1 MIKKQGNNLTD
12 KQQRFVD
19 EYFVD
24 SCQTQAAIRA
34 GYSPKTAQQIASKL
48 MATPRIK
55 VAVDKRRAELSR
67 RTGISAERVLK
78 EYARLAFAKMN
89 DMVTWSNDGS
99 VNMIPSGEITDD
111 DAACIAEINEIET
124 LIPSKNGDPI
134 TKIQRTIK
142 LHPKGPALD
151 KLARHLGICKED
163 KKKVEIDLSDQ
174 LLKVLT
180 GAWENE
186 EK

>member
-1 MIKKQGNNLTD
+1 MAGKKESKLTD

-48 MATPRIK
+48 MATSRVK
-55 VAVDKRRAELSR
+55 AEVDKRRAELSR
-67 RTGISAERVLK
+67 RTGISAERVLQ
-78 EYARLAFAKMN
+78 EYARLAFAKMS
-89 DMVTWSNDGS
+89 DVVTWSGDGS
-99 VNMIPSGEITDD
+99 ISMIPSGELTDD
-111 DAACIAEINEIET
+111 DAACIAEINETET

-134 TKIQRTIK
+134 TKIQRSIK

-151 KLARHLGICKED
+151 KLAQHLGLCKED
-163 KKKVEIDLSDQ
+163 KKKVEVDLSDQ

-180 GAWENE
+180 GAWENG